1 MKYKCDRCLKEF
13 TQKSNFDVHI
23 HRKNPCKNNKELFN
37 DLSINTPQKNAKLA
51 LKNQVKL

>member
-23 HRKNPCKNNKELFN
+23 HRKKPCKDIKQDINASKTLF
-37 DLSINTPQKNAKLA
+37 PQNHSKIT
-51 LKNQVKL
+51 